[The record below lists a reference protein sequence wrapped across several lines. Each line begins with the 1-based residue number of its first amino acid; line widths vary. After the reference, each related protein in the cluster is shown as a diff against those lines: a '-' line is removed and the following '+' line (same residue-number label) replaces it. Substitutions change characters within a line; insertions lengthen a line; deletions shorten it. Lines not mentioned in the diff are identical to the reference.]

1 MIQEQVENLHK
12 RFQNRINSVKS
23 NISHPLTPNDEEI
36 EELELEVQ
44 AKELKN
50 QSIGFESINEV
61 IEVKSFNSCFR
72 SSSDPLSHWNTL
84 FIMVQCICF
93 GYNAWAIP
101 FRTCFHIYQ
110 TKGNNV
116 IWASLDYSADLLYL
130 LDSLFVQTRLQYLD
144 QFGLY
149 SRTIKLTSIN
159 YLKSI
164 FFRYDLVSLI
174 PLDLLYF
181 WTGFSGRFTL
191 LRFPRLLRYRYFSL
205 FFQRLDTSTS
215 FPLIARLTR
224 TINIMLFLIH
234 VNTCAYYLYSDAKGI
249 GSNSFVYDGEGF
261 AYIRC
266 FYLALKCSLS
276 IGKNPKP
283 DREDPLELIFMGGS
297 WLVGVFFF
305 AVLIGNVKDIVSQSS
320 RDHDNYMRSFDRISQ
335 FMLSLKVEKL
345 TIKRVKE
352 WCNYTWTTQKS
363 FDEKD
368 ILGFLP
374 QKLQTDIALDIH
386 FDIVRKVKLF
396 EGCDPRL
403 LRDITQRL
411 KPMIFL
417 PGDYIC
423 KEGDVG
429 KEMFIITT
437 GSVQVVGG
445 ENNSVVFVTLGQG
458 VCFGEI
464 ALLST
469 GTMNR
474 RTANVRAHG
483 FTTLYTLFK
492 EDLSECLI
500 DYPEDR
506 MLLAKKTA
514 KAAKEVA
521 HRQKDKNEVNKFVV
535 VPLPKLS
542 MVQVVEKAILNMQ

>member
-181 WTGFSGRFTL
+181 WTGFSDVSPYSVFLDFSATDILVSFFKDWIL
-191 LRFPRLLRYRYFSL
+191 LPPSLLLLDSL
-205 FFQRLDTSTS
+205 EQSTS
-215 FPLIARLTR
+215 
-224 TINIMLFLIH
+224 
-234 VNTCAYYLYSDAKGI
+234 CI

-297 WLVGVFFF
+297 WL
-305 AVLIGNVKDIVSQSS
+305 SS

-374 QKLQTDIALDIH
+374 QKT
-386 FDIVRKVKLF
+386 
-396 EGCDPRL
+396 P
-403 LRDITQRL
+403 
-411 KPMIFL
+411 
-417 PGDYIC
+417 
-423 KEGDVG
+423 
-429 KEMFIITT
+429 
-437 GSVQVVGG
+437 
-445 ENNSVVFVTLGQG
+445 N
-458 VCFGEI
+458 
-464 ALLST
+464 
-469 GTMNR
+469 
-474 RTANVRAHG
+474 
-483 FTTLYTLFK
+483 
-492 EDLSECLI
+492 
-500 DYPEDR
+500 
-506 MLLAKKTA
+506 
-514 KAAKEVA
+514 
-521 HRQKDKNEVNKFVV
+521 
-535 VPLPKLS
+535 
-542 MVQVVEKAILNMQ
+542 